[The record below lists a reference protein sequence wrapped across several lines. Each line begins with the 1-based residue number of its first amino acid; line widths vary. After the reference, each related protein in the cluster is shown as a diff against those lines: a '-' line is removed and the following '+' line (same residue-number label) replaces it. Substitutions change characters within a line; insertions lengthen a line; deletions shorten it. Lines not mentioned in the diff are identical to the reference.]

1 MSEAWLYISRSEP
14 GVQQAA
20 AEQADLRVV
29 STSASAVSAS
39 RCRQNSGVAS
49 VKKTNPLNA
58 LPTVP
63 IISVFR
69 SLTPGTGRT
78 RNGWQ
83 AIAQM
88 VKRLRRR
95 ANLSRVSARPL
106 QRIAPMRVH
115 ATGLSLLIQMD
126 RAPLARSAGSNGAV
140 LPRGAISEVY
150 RAGPDF
156 ASRAVACRR
165 IYSGP
170 LKDGLRQADRHA
182 GIRTGWSAYV

>member
-1 MSEAWLYISRSEP
+1 M
-14 GVQQAA
+14 QA
-20 AEQADLRVV
+20 ELGRGKRQKNQPVKCIADSSHHIRF
-29 STSASAVSAS
+29 SQPD
-39 RCRQNSGVAS
+39 R
-49 VKKTNPLNA
+49 
-58 LPTVP
+58 
-63 IISVFR
+63 
-69 SLTPGTGRT
+69 GTGRT
-78 RNGWQ
+78 RNSWQ
-83 AIAQM
+83 AIGLM

-115 ATGLSLLIQMD
+115 ATGFSILIQMD